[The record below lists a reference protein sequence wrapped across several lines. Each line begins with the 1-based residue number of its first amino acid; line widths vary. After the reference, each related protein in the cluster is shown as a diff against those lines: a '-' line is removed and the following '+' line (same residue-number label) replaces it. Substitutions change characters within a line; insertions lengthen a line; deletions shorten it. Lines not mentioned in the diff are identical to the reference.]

1 MCAAIDRDIETASVA
16 VARLDGM
23 IKKASDAGKAY
34 NALQLEILSKEVQ
47 AMIELA
53 SGNFDSAIN
62 LAKEAS
68 DIELENMSAPSG
80 PPIPMKPAAE
90 LYGEM
95 LAAAGRYE
103 DAVSAYKRALNRR
116 YDCSCKRKRG
126 PCTRR
131 SNEIKNYANTRHQS

>member
-1 MCAAIDRDIETASVA
+1 MHYNLKSYQ
-16 VARLDGM
+16 
-23 IKKASDAGKAY
+23 KKFT
-34 NALQLEILSKEVQ
+34 
-47 AMIELA
+47 MIELA

-80 PPIPMKPAAE
+80 PNSMKPAAE

-103 DAVSAYKRALNRR
+103 TVLHISELLIGCQTGLVNRR
-116 YDCSCKRKRG
+116 YDCSCKKQDHALL
-126 PCTRR
+126 
-131 SNEIKNYANTRHQS
+131 IK